1 MTSRAFIAVAIVAVV
16 SVAAFAPSRVEAQ
29 LPDCVSGGAV
39 PAGNADL
46 VKDCE
51 TLLNLMDD
59 LRGSAS
65 LNWSETTPIGSWTG
79 VRLGG
84 SPQRVTIVK
93 LQKRGLNGSIPAEIG
108 SLDKLVDL
116 WLYIN
121 ELSGPL
127 PAELGNLSDLETLM
141 LANNNL
147 SGQIPEALN
156 DLTLNRLWLKGN
168 NFTGCVPYN
177 LTLVPDNDL
186 SRVSLPACAPPSD
199 GTPGPTPPPGTTPTP
214 VPTATPT
221 PPTEPP
227 TSLSDMIKRVRPAIV
242 KISNESDYF
251 GFAAGTGFIFRTD
264 AEDRSADILTNY
276 HVVHELIDPLVK
288 VNDTDWYRPEVLTL
302 DPRRDLA
309 MLRIC
314 CDDFTTVD
322 FIDSDTLFAGDEVI
336 AIGYPFDRLMPR
348 RVIVPGE
355 ATITRGIISA
365 FRYSTSRD
373 AQLVQTDAPINPG
386 NSGGPLFALNGQVVA
401 INTSRLEAYFFER
414 PRQNIGFSVLETTVQ
429 DKLRV
434 WDSGPSD
441 EFGPLGGRLD
451 HEVDTYIEAYSPT
464 FEATEDEFTIGATF
478 FNPYSADDHQ
488 WDYGFSFG
496 RTNDPNDQYL
506 YFVVD
511 STGHWRV
518 SLRKVDGSA
527 ETLHSGPVPQLST
540 GAGER
545 NHLKLFVD
553 GKYGWLYVNNMRV
566 QEPMYG
572 VPIGFLDLGLEH
584 LQSHEGRVAVNT
596 GLLIGSE
603 RAGAVTRFENFTGL
617 TYDRP
622 DE

>member
-1 MTSRAFIAVAIVAVV
+1 MTNRALIAVAIVAVV
-16 SVAAFAPSRVEAQ
+16 SVAAFASSRVEAQ

-39 PAGNADL
+39 PANAGL

-93 LQKRGLNGSIPAEIG
+93 LQKGGLNGSIPAEIG

-127 PAELGNLSDLETLM
+127 PAELSNLSDLETLM

-199 GTPGPTPPPGTTPTP
+199 GTPGPTPPPGATPTP

-227 TSLSDMIKRVRPAIV
+227 TSLSDMVKRVRPAVV

-276 HVVHELIDPLVK
+276 HVVHELIDPLVQ
-288 VNDTDWYRPEVLTL
+288 VNDAKWYRPEILTL

-336 AIGYPFDRLMPR
+336 AIGHPFDDLMPR

-365 FRYSTSRD
+365 FRYSTAMD
-373 AQLVQTDAPINPG
+373 AQLVQTDTPINPG
-386 NSGGPLFALNGQVVA
+386 NSGGPLFAPNGQVVG
-401 INTSRLEAYFFER
+401 INSFSWELDTPTLRLR
-414 PRQNIGFSVLETTVQ
+414 PRHNLGFSVLETTVQ

-434 WDSGPSD
+434 WESGASD
-441 EFGPLGGRLD
+441 EFGPIGGELVHD
-451 HEVDTYIEAYSPT
+451 VDGFIEDYSPT
-464 FEATEDEFTIGATF
+464 FEATEDEFAIGATF
-478 FNPYSADDHQ
+478 VNPYSADDHQ

-496 RTNDPNDQYL
+496 RTDDPNDQYL

-511 STGHWRV
+511 STKNWGVWI
-518 SLRKVDGSA
+518 RKADGSA
-527 ETLHSGPVPQLST
+527 ETTPQWPRSPAQYRRRRAQSPEALRGRPVRMALRQ
-540 GAGER
+540 
-545 NHLKLFVD
+545 
-553 GKYGWLYVNNMRV
+553 
-566 QEPMYG
+566 
-572 VPIGFLDLGLEH
+572 
-584 LQSHEGRVAVNT
+584 
-596 GLLIGSE
+596 
-603 RAGAVTRFENFTGL
+603 
-617 TYDRP
+617 
-622 DE
+622 

>member
-1 MTSRAFIAVAIVAVV
+1 MTNRALIAVAIVAVV
-16 SVAAFAPSRVEAQ
+16 SVAAFASSRVEAQ

-39 PAGNADL
+39 PAGNAGL

-93 LQKRGLNGSIPAEIG
+93 LQKGGLNGSIPAEIG

-199 GTPGPTPPPGTTPTP
+199 GTPGPTPPPGATPTP

-227 TSLSDMIKRVRPAIV
+227 TSLSDMVKRVRPAVV

-276 HVVHELIDPLVK
+276 HVVHELMDPLVK
-288 VNDTDWYRPEVLTL
+288 VND
-302 DPRRDLA
+302 
-309 MLRIC
+309 
-314 CDDFTTVD
+314 
-322 FIDSDTLFAGDEVI
+322 ID
-336 AIGYPFDRLMPR
+336 
-348 RVIVPGE
+348 
-355 ATITRGIISA
+355 
-365 FRYSTSRD
+365 
-373 AQLVQTDAPINPG
+373 LVQTRSPERSTRAATSPCSASAATTSQPSSHRFRHALRRRRGHSHRPSLRPPHAQEGHSSRRSNDHQGHNLSLSIQHRDGCPARADRHSNQPREQRRPTLRTQRPG
-386 NSGGPLFALNGQVVA
+386 GRHQFIHARTYTATLTIGLRTTSISPSLRPLSRTSSGSGSQALR
-401 INTSRLEAYFFER
+401 TS
-414 PRQNIGFSVLETTVQ
+414 
-429 DKLRV
+429 
-434 WDSGPSD
+434 SGPS
-441 EFGPLGGRLD
+441 
-451 HEVDTYIEAYSPT
+451 AAS
-464 FEATEDEFTIGATF
+464 
-478 FNPYSADDHQ
+478 
-488 WDYGFSFG
+488 
-496 RTNDPNDQYL
+496 
-506 YFVVD
+506 
-511 STGHWRV
+511 
-518 SLRKVDGSA
+518 
-527 ETLHSGPVPQLST
+527 
-540 GAGER
+540 
-545 NHLKLFVD
+545 
-553 GKYGWLYVNNMRV
+553 
-566 QEPMYG
+566 
-572 VPIGFLDLGLEH
+572 
-584 LQSHEGRVAVNT
+584 
-596 GLLIGSE
+596 
-603 RAGAVTRFENFTGL
+603 
-617 TYDRP
+617 
-622 DE
+622 